1 MSIWLFCMLF
11 SVLVVDLSDM
21 SVDPYHVPG
30 LLCVKYRCQ
39 AWTDPAAV
47 GLVEYMVA
55 LIAIRLHDNAGEGH
69 FVFSTNISWYAL
81 INSSGK
87 PSRLSQ

>member
-1 MSIWLFCMLF
+1 MLF
-11 SVLVVDLSDM
+11 SVLVVDLGNV

-30 LLCVKYRCQ
+30 LLCMEYRRQ

-55 LIAIRLHDNAGEGH
+55 LIAIRLHDYAGEGH
-69 FVFSTNISWYAL
+69 DC
-81 INSSGK
+81 
-87 PSRLSQ
+87 